1 MRGAWLVLIVRLGW
15 TFSLR
20 FNHLVLQVIFAIGAA
35 MMALAVLVHLPRW
48 AIAAAGIA
56 IIAGHNMFDGVKAG
70 QFGAAAP
77 IWNVL
82 HQPRSLYGA
91 AGELDSRC
99 SYKAA
104 HTLAGSSTHFPVTPQ
119 PGRSRLPPRP
129 LAWLRRERGRPWPRR
144 NEPPA

>member
-48 AIAAAGIA
+48 GIAAAGIA
-56 IIAGHNMFDGVKAG
+56 MIAGHNMFDGVKAG

-77 IWNVL
+77 IWSVL
-82 HQPRSLYGA
+82 HQPRSLYRA

-104 HTLAGSSTHFPVTPQ
+104 HTTGRFFGSFSGH
-119 PGRSRLPPRP
+119 SA
-129 LAWLRRERGRPWPRR
+129 AWTFATSAA
-144 NEPPA
+144 PACMVAARTW